1 MPYFHEI
8 QRIVCSGERIS
19 YSENYKEL
27 QGKTRKREIVLA
39 RQMVMYFLKLINGS
53 SISWAKVGSF
63 YGKDHATAMH
73 GSKAVKNLIDT
84 DRNVAARITL
94 YEIQIKSVINFE
106 RNLVVDNLE
115 VTKSRIKQMIDDSI
129 PITYEMVT
137 VYNSLLE
144 KTLNPK

>member
-19 YSENYKEL
+19 FTENYKEL
-27 QGKTRKREIVLA
+27 QTKTRKREIVLA

-53 SISWAKVGSF
+53 SISWEKVGSF

-73 GSKAVKNLIDT
+73 ASKAVKNLIDT

-94 YEIQIKSVINFE
+94 YELQIKAVINFE

-115 VTKSRIKQMIDDSI
+115 VTKSRIKQMIDDGI
-129 PITYEMVT
+129 PITYEMVS

-144 KTLNPK
+144 KSINIR